1 MPRPTDI
8 ASKATTE
15 SRRKGAHAANAK
27 RRELSLSLR
36 ERIARHLE
44 RQARDLAEYFAW
56 AACTLDPAD
65 AREAVAEVVRAIRED
80 EQPRQ
85 LRAIPPAVFAE
96 LTAQLPTRS
105 RRERKRASPTSK
117 RPQ

>member
-8 ASKATTE
+8 ASRATTE

-44 RQARDLAEYFAW
+44 RQALELAEHFAW
-56 AACTLDPAD
+56 AACTIDPDD
-65 AREAVAEVVRAIRED
+65 ARDAIAEIVRAIRED
-80 EQPRQ
+80 EQPQR

-105 RRERKRASPTSK
+105 ERKRASD
-117 RPQ
+117 R